1 MKPTF
6 KTRLAWEQAQVL
18 MQPALLRVVDNI
30 RKQLESSDWRGT
42 YKEVSKPIPGY
53 HLCLTRREDQQ
64 GARSLDASQSQAF
77 RKPRKDE
84 DLETAA
90 ESPHQ
95 IEIDIWELCYQVC
108 FKEYNP
114 IHHIF
119 SDDDESGYEVEI
131 DSRLLDYMGEIDW
144 QLLESK
150 AQQSVRKVF
159 ESLPD

>member
-30 RKQLESSDWRGT
+30 RKELETSSWKGT
-42 YKEVSKPIPGY
+42 YKEVTKPIPGY
-53 HLCLTRREDQQ
+53 HLCLTNQ
-64 GARSLDASQSQAF
+64 
-77 RKPRKDE
+77 K
-84 DLETAA
+84 
-90 ESPHQ
+90 HQ

-108 FKEYNP
+108 FQEYNS

-119 SDDDESGYEVEI
+119 SEDDLSSYEVEVDTRLI
-131 DSRLLDYMGEIDW
+131 DDLGEIDW

-159 ESLPD
+159 ASLPESGSS